1 MSEQEI
7 GLRLRSERKRI
18 HMTQAQFGKEG
29 GVSLSSQNAYESAL
43 HFPDARYLARIAG
56 VGVDVN
62 YVLLGDRSEL
72 TSLSDS
78 EVLAFSEITRV
89 VHEWASARSKT
100 LPPEVQAHLI
110 RTFFEQYQA
119 TSQLRVD
126 SYTRTLKLV
135 G

>member
-29 GVSLSSQNAYESAL
+29 GVSLSSQNAYESGL

-56 VGVDVN
+56 VGVDVK

-89 VHEWASARSKT
+89 VHEWASARSET
-100 LPPEVQAHLI
+100 PPPEAQAHLI